1 MNSAQ
6 TTASAP
12 VRPHRLHRGKAGVV
26 VIDIQE
32 KLLPAIHEKDRLLKN
47 AGCLLKAATILG
59 VPIFGTEQYP
69 KGLGRTVPEIRDAC
83 PGVSFLEKVAFS
95 SCGAS
100 GFVDALASRQVAD
113 VILCGME
120 THVCVLQTALDL
132 VENGFQVFV
141 AADAVSSRAVE
152 NHQLGLQRM
161 RDAGAVIVSVE
172 MAVFE
177 LLGKAGTAEFKQVIA
192 LLK

>member
-12 VRPHRLHRGKAGVV
+12 VRLHRLHRGKAGVV

-47 AGCLLKAATILG
+47 ASCLLKAATILG

-83 PGVSFLEKVAFS
+83 PGVTFLEKVAFS
-95 SCGAS
+95 SFGAS
-100 GFVDALASRQVAD
+100 GFPSALAS
-113 VILCGME
+113 
-120 THVCVLQTALDL
+120 
-132 VENGFQVFV
+132 
-141 AADAVSSRAVE
+141 
-152 NHQLGLQRM
+152 
-161 RDAGAVIVSVE
+161 
-172 MAVFE
+172 
-177 LLGKAGTAEFKQVIA
+177 KQV
-192 LLK
+192 